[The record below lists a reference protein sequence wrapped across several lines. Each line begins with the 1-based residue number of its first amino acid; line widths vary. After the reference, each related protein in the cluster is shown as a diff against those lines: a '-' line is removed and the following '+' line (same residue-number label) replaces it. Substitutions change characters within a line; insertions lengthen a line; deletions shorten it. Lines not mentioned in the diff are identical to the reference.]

1 MADRGGEDVLTEVIP
16 GVLAWSGPHP
26 SHGAIVHSH
35 YLTRQRM
42 AIDPIGVDG
51 IVSALEHA
59 GGVEQVV
66 LTNRHHLRGS
76 EEIVAATGAALR
88 CPRVGLHAFEGPDAP
103 AAIGYGWDE
112 EVAEGVVAH
121 EVGALSPDEGAL
133 HIAVGPGALA
143 FADTVVADDGGL
155 GFVPD
160 SLMDDPEETKAGIL
174 AALEPLLDL
183 DFDVLLL
190 AHGPPLPAAGKQ
202 ALRAF
207 AESPRSAS
215 IG

>member
-1 MADRGGEDVLTEVIP
+1 MAERSGENVLTEVIP
-16 GVLAWSGPHP
+16 GVLAWSARHP
-26 SHGAIVHSH
+26 NHGSIVHSH

-42 AIDPIGVDG
+42 AIDPIGTEGLVP
-51 IVSALEHA
+51 ALEHA

-66 LTNRHHLRGS
+66 LTNRNHLRGG

-88 CPRVGLHAFEGPDAP
+88 CPRVGLHAFEGPGAP

-133 HIAVGPGALA
+133 HIDIGPGALA
-143 FADTVVADDGGL
+143 FADTVVSDEQGL

-160 SLMDDPEETKAGIL
+160 TLMDDPEKTKEGII
-174 AALEPLLDL
+174 AALQPLLEL

-190 AHGPPLPAAGKQ
+190 AHGAPLPVGGKQ
-202 ALRAF
+202 ALQSF
-207 AESPRSAS
+207 ADSPRTAS
-215 IG
+215 LG